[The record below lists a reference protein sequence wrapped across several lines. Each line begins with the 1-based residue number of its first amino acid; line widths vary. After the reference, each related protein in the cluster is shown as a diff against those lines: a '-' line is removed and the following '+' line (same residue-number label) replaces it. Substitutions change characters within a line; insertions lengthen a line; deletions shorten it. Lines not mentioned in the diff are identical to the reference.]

1 MRLRAIDLA
10 TAGAEMKLDAQRGAK
25 LRGNVT
31 DALKRN

>member
-10 TAGAEMKLDAQRGAK
+10 NSSAEMKLGAEYGAE

-31 DALKRN
+31 DALRRR

>member
-10 TAGAEMKLDAQRGAK
+10 AAGAEMKLDAQRTAK
-25 LRGNVT
+25 LRGNVI